1 MFLWIISGSCQN
13 AGQAIGPDPPMADR
27 GSSFRRA
34 ERDSRQGSW
43 LTKIPIQNLQFAYS
57 ATLSVYLPFENQR
70 SSNADMN
77 ITLNNEPLTTEGESI
92 TVARLLELKKY
103 TFKLRI
109 VKING
114 RLISR
119 DSYDEEVVRD
129 GDDVQVIYLMSGG

>member
-1 MFLWIISGSCQN
+1 
-13 AGQAIGPDPPMADR
+13 
-27 GSSFRRA
+27 
-34 ERDSRQGSW
+34 
-43 LTKIPIQNLQFAYS
+43 
-57 ATLSVYLPFENQR
+57 
-70 SSNADMN
+70 MN

-114 RLISR
+114 RLINR